1 MKLTKKNLTKSL
13 PKITDKILLNK
24 IYEGFDLGL
33 YKDNAP
39 IHLLKFYENKSTS
52 YIVTPLN
59 EIEFTINEMIISDL
73 YQLNFIKKEIIYLQ
87 ENNRII
93 QFI

>member
-1 MKLTKKNLTKSL
+1 MKLTKKNLTNSL

-33 YKDNAP
+33 YKDNTP

-52 YIVTPLN
+52 HIITQSN
-59 EIEFTINEMIISDL
+59 EIEFTMNEMLISEL
-73 YQLNFIKKEIIYLQ
+73 YKLNFIKREIIYLQ
-87 ENNRII
+87 EDNKII